1 MTMLLSFLLT
11 LAFAKNMIPTI
22 VEVHGDVTVEN
33 LQKQLLKA
41 KSGQKLQGKARFLV
55 PSRSYAKIQFGEDSE
70 VGIYEDTEFEIP
82 IIEFETNS
90 VPKMLLK
97 QGRIRYECS
106 KNCDRTLEAAL
117 FSDLLPS
124 GNFVFWMSP
133 KIPSFEVLVLKGTL
147 NFRGLENE
155 KVVPL
160 KENERGSFVG
170 VKENGEIAYDV
181 LLKGRKVARG
191 ELQDIQ
197 KASADELKEYSKAAE
212 LKKQAAEKKRIEA
225 SKPKKQAGQIC
236 EKPFAKFNECSWVAT
251 EAGCVR
257 RKCNANGE
265 WADPFVTSKREGGCT
280 STPIVAP
287 CNY

>member
-1 MTMLLSFLLT
+1 MMLLLSLVTTMAL
-11 LAFAKNMIPTI
+11 AKNMAPVI

-33 LQKQLLKA
+33 LQKQLIKA

-55 PSRSYAKIQFGEDSE
+55 PSRSYAKVRFGEDA
-70 VGIYEDTEFEIP
+70 VVNIFEDTEFEIP
-82 IIEFETNS
+82 IIEFETNA
-90 VPKMLLK
+90 VPKMILT
-97 QGRIRYECS
+97 QGKIRYECS
-106 KNCDRTLEAAL
+106 KGCERTLEAPL
-117 FSDLLPS
+117 FNDPLPA
-124 GNFVFWMSP
+124 GDFVFWMSP

-155 KVVPL
+155 QVVPL
-160 KENERGSFVG
+160 KANERGTFMG
-170 VKENGEIAYDV
+170 VKENGEIAFDV

-197 KASADELKEYSKAAE
+197 KATPEELKEYSKAAE

-225 SKPKKQAGQIC
+225 SKPKKLPGQIC
-236 EKPFAKFNECSWVAT
+236 EKPFAKFDECSWVAT

-280 STPIVAP
+280 STPVVAP